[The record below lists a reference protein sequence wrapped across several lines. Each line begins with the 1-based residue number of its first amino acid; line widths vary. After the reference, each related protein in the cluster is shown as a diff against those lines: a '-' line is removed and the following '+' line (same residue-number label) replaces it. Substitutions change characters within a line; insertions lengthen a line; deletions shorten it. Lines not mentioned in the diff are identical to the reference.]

1 MTATVIEGQSVI
13 VKDPSGRGTVT
24 GKVVLCRPSGC
35 AVDDARGVRYW
46 TTYDRVSPIITSNR
60 ISIGVK
66 YHHDLFGPLMDI
78 ERELFA

>member
-1 MTATVIEGQSVI
+1 MTATVIEGQSVT

-46 TTYDRVSPIITSNR
+46 TTYDRVSLVSR
-60 ISIGVK
+60 EAS
-66 YHHDLFGPLMDI
+66 YHHDLFGPFLPHI
-78 ERELFA
+78 ERELFT